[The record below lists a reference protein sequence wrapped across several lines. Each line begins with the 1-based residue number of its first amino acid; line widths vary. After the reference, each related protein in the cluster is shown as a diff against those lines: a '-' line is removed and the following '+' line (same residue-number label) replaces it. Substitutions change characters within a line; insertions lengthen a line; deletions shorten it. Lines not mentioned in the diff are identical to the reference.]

1 MDIRHG
7 IISGMIR
14 GRGIR
19 RGITVRGLIIRRGII
34 GVGMIRSGIRIII
47 GDGVRIVHIII
58 IIIIGEADTFRHGGT
73 MPTADAVLSAE
84 AERQPIMA
92 GAVRQHRIDTI
103 RM

>member
-1 MDIRHG
+1 
-7 IISGMIR
+7 MIR

-58 IIIIGEADTFRHGGT
+58 IIGEADTFRHGGT

>member
-58 IIIIGEADTFRHGGT
+58 IIIGEADTFRHGGT

-84 AERQPIMA
+84 AGRQPIMA
-92 GAVRQHRIDTI
+92 GAVRQHQIDTI

>member
-1 MDIRHG
+1 MDIRPG

-58 IIIIGEADTFRHGGT
+58 IIIGEADTFRHGGT